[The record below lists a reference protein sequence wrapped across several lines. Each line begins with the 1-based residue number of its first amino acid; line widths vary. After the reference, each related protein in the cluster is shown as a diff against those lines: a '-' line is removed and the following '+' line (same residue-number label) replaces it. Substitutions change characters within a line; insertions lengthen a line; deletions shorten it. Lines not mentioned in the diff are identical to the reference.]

1 MAVDGGTKL
10 GLVSRWSE
18 AVEGWS
24 EVCCVDQSQDVRSGT
39 FESGSV
45 GKAPMF
51 MEPAMAARVTI
62 AWPNVAAFKSTEN
75 SDLFSCVL

>member
-24 EVCCVDQSQDVRSGT
+24 EVCCVDQSQDVDLKHLKAAALEKLQVYGTRHGCKSYYFLAESSG
-39 FESGSV
+39 
-45 GKAPMF
+45 
-51 MEPAMAARVTI
+51 I
-62 AWPNVAAFKSTEN
+62 
-75 SDLFSCVL
+75 